1 MASLTQLA
9 EQALA
14 AARKLD
20 AFTESK
26 GLSSTSFSHDTL
38 TDLPPDMEEERKALV
53 DASQA
58 MKRLSLGAV
67 GSMLETLFTVRS
79 GWAYTM

>member
-20 AFTESK
+20 AFTLPR
-26 GLSSTSFSHDTL
+26 GLPPTSFTNDTL
-38 TDLPPDMEEERKALV
+38 SDLPPEIEEERKALV

-58 MKRLSLGAV
+58 MKRLSLGAT
-67 GSMLETLFTVRS
+67 GALLETLFTVRS
-79 GWAYTM
+79 RTTCT